1 MKRFFGFIESFVSN
15 TRYCDA
21 KLYVVFRVLS
31 PIPTPKPLNFLGIS
45 PKDPDASDLLV
56 TKVLIFIC
64 FVYT

>member
-45 PKDPDASDLLV
+45 PKDPDTNELLV